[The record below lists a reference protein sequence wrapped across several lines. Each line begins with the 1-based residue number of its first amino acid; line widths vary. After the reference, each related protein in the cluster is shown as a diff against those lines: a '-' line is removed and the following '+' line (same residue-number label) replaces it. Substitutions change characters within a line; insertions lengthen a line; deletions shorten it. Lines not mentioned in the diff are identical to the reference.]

1 MVFFILWGLLLLFCK
16 ARFEGWLLF
25 IYLFGVYWI
34 YKYREI
40 IHGLYSI
47 LIIPIKL
54 VALIIVFAFLFLNQL
69 LGICSVAV
77 IVYSLIYVIPRLFG
91 EVISDDLF
99 MYLGITGTTILSL
112 LPNYCEIIDTSLKKN
127 VMEYLDIEGK
137 EQEAKKCSFNVNSV
151 GDIFCFLPKMFGEL
165 FFIMRGFICKTMQVQ
180 YMVFE
185 KFYYGDKIRYCLYL
199 FYVLF
204 LLISNISSLQNEA
217 NDISRYVNP
226 DILNK
231 SFLTFFAYER
241 LTANAQLVKELNLG
255 GFRGKVKQILEEMNL

>member
-199 FYVLF
+199 
-204 LLISNISSLQNEA
+204 LQNEA